1 METTELGLLRRALR
15 VLLRAYPD
23 NFRDKYG
30 EDLENTYVDRL
41 TAFRRNGRRFALTR
55 VLGVAL
61 WHSLRDGVAERITG
75 RRRKGR
81 LPMEGLTTDIH
92 MALRGLRRDP
102 GFTLVAVL
110 ILALGV
116 GANVTAFTALKTAAF
131 ARPPFPDADRL
142 VSVDLTR
149 QGEQGERYSR
159 WAYPYLDMLNDW
171 DDRLIEPIAAYRT
184 RQVTLTELGPASQV
198 PIEMVSADYFSVVR
212 LPLTLGRD
220 FDAAEGE
227 SGSRQRVV
235 IVSHSFWRTRLG
247 GDQAAL
253 GREIRLND
261 AAFRVIGVAAPG
273 FSGLAGGA
281 DMWLPHGAY
290 DVVQPGVLQQAGNH
304 VAWVI
309 GRLRAGA
316 TLPAAAA
323 QMQVIGEA
331 VAEAWPRPDTY
342 GAGVRSITEMWTN
355 PAARTASTLLSL
367 AAGLVL
373 FVACANLSGL
383 MLTRARRKI
392 REGAVR
398 RALGASRWRLIRS
411 SLIES
416 LTVATLGGLAGVTV
430 SVWGTRLLIL
440 AWPSEFLHGT
450 DTGLQVVN
458 PNAISLDFGVMAFAI
473 LLSIIAALLIGLAPA
488 LRASSEQITGHLKD
502 GAGVSGRRS
511 SLAGI
516 DAQTVLVGAQVSL
529 ALTLVVG
536 VGLLG
541 SSVKRLV
548 GVEEGF
554 RTERLITFDYT
565 RPQAVPRLDASDEN
579 VWRDHITMSAQFDDR
594 LKQRITALP
603 GIEGMAVSASP
614 MMGGFQAVLGVT
626 GIEGQPDLEINRS
639 IGVVPVDEEC
649 FETLGIPILSGRGF
663 NTSDG
668 LQSQPVVVLNETAVS
683 IFFRDQDPIGQRI
696 GIEFTLPGRRMAE
709 VVGVVGDL
717 LHTGPDQERWP
728 VAYFST
734 RERRFGSHAMV
745 RTSGDPTAAIRMI
758 QNEIHDMDATVAMS
772 DIATMDQLIRRSV
785 GDRTMILA
793 MLSVFASITV
803 LLVAV
808 GTWGVVAYSVA
819 NRTRELVLRMALGA
833 ERFNVVRLVIGKT
846 TAIALL
852 GVMLGLG
859 GAFAGTRILSA
870 FLWDTNA
877 HDPMTFLAA
886 GTFLFAVVSV
896 ASYLP
901 ARRATRVDPAQVLRA
916 VE

>member
-1 METTELGLLRRALR
+1 M
-15 VLLRAYPD
+15 
-23 NFRDKYG
+23 
-30 EDLENTYVDRL
+30 
-41 TAFRRNGRRFALTR
+41 
-55 VLGVAL
+55 
-61 WHSLRDGVAERITG
+61 
-75 RRRKGR
+75 
-81 LPMEGLTTDIH
+81 
-92 MALRGLRRDP
+92 
-102 GFTLVAVL
+102 
-110 ILALGV
+110 
-116 GANVTAFTALKTAAF
+116 
-131 ARPPFPDADRL
+131 
-142 VSVDLTR
+142 
-149 QGEQGERYSR
+149 
-159 WAYPYLDMLNDW
+159 
-171 DDRLIEPIAAYRT
+171 
-184 RQVTLTELGPASQV
+184 
-198 PIEMVSADYFSVVR
+198 
-212 LPLTLGRD
+212 
-220 FDAAEGE
+220 
-227 SGSRQRVV
+227 
-235 IVSHSFWRTRLG
+235 
-247 GDQAAL
+247 
-253 GREIRLND
+253 
-261 AAFRVIGVAAPG
+261 
-273 FSGLAGGA
+273 
-281 DMWLPHGAY
+281 
-290 DVVQPGVLQQAGNH
+290 
-304 VAWVI
+304 
-309 GRLRAGA
+309 
-316 TLPAAAA
+316 
-323 QMQVIGEA
+323 
-331 VAEAWPRPDTY
+331 
-342 GAGVRSITEMWTN
+342 
-355 PAARTASTLLSL
+355 
-367 AAGLVL
+367 
-373 FVACANLSGL
+373 
-383 MLTRARRKI
+383 
-392 REGAVR
+392 
-398 RALGASRWRLIRS
+398 
-411 SLIES
+411 
-416 LTVATLGGLAGVTV
+416 
-430 SVWGTRLLIL
+430 
-440 AWPSEFLHGT
+440 
-450 DTGLQVVN
+450 
-458 PNAISLDFGVMAFAI
+458 SLDFGVMVFAI

-529 ALTLVVG
+529 ALMLVVG

-683 IFFRDQDPIGQRI
+683 IFFQDQDPIGQRI

-793 MLSVFASITV
+793 LLSVFASITV